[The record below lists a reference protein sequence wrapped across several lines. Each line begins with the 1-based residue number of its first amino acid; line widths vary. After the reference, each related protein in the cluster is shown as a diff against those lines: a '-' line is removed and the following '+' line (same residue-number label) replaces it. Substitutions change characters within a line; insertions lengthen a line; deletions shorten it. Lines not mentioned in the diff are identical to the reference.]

1 MHCSCILR
9 KDPDHGSPGLISL
22 HLLLSGVAVNVIN
35 LGRGSTAALPAAMCW
50 YDYVPATADLVIVEY
65 SANGC
70 LRMQW

>member
-1 MHCSCILR
+1 VQGCRPLLTVR
-9 KDPDHGSPGLISL
+9 LFSL
-22 HLLLSGVAVNVIN
+22 FLLHSGVTVNVIN
-35 LGRGSTAALPAAMCW
+35 LGRGSTTALPAAMCW